1 MTDVPRMRWASA
13 SSRLDLPESAASA
26 VARELREQLGL
37 GDEAS
42 DVGAGGTESSNVV
55 AQGAAGAGGAEGSNV
70 HLLIAF
76 VSGPG
81 PARTSA
87 AAEMLRRELPA
98 ATFVATSA
106 RGVVTREHEVE
117 QGVALSA
124 VAARLPGVDVKPF
137 ILVQDAW
144 AEPVTSEA
152 EFDQHAPGARGAE
165 LVIVLGDPF
174 SLDMDRVLGLFNK
187 WVPGVRVVG
196 GLASAASKPGGNT
209 LVLNDWTA
217 HEGGVAIAL
226 HGALRADVVV
236 SQGCEPIGPPLDV
249 THAEDNLIF
258 TLDGQPAVER
268 VEQVL
273 RAVPEHE
280 RDRLKQGLYLGRP
293 ARGEA
298 SGRGDDLIRNLLGAD
313 RDRGALAVADVV
325 GLREKVRLHVRDAR
339 AALDD
344 LEMLL
349 SPQAFDT
356 AASAALLFAC
366 NGRGRGLFGEPDR
379 DITSLQQ
386 ALRAA
391 APCAGMF
398 CAGELGPVG
407 ERNFL
412 HGHTASIAIVR
423 PR

>member
-1 MTDVPRMRWASA
+1 
-13 SSRLDLPESAASA
+13 
-26 VARELREQLGL
+26 
-37 GDEAS
+37 
-42 DVGAGGTESSNVV
+42 
-55 AQGAAGAGGAEGSNV
+55 
-70 HLLIAF
+70 
-76 VSGPG
+76 
-81 PARTSA
+81 
-87 AAEMLRRELPA
+87 
-98 ATFVATSA
+98 VATSA

-298 SGRGDDLIRNLLGAD
+298 SGRGDYLIRNLLGAD

-349 SPQAFDT
+349 APQAFDT

>member
-1 MTDVPRMRWASA
+1 MPDIPRMRWASA
-13 SSRLDLPESAASA
+13 SSRLDEPAAAAAA
-26 VARELREQLGL
+26 VAGELREQLSG
-37 GDEAS
+37 
-42 DVGAGGTESSNVV
+42 ESPD
-55 AQGAAGAGGAEGSNV
+55 
-70 HLLIAF
+70 LLMAF

-81 PARTSA
+81 RERTA
-87 AAEMLRRELPA
+87 TVTGMLRRELPA
-98 ATFVATSA
+98 VTFAASSA

-117 QGVALSA
+117 QGVGLSA
-124 VAARLPGVDVKPF
+124 VAARLPGVEVKPF
-137 ILVQDAW
+137 LMLQDAW
-144 AEPVTSEA
+144 AEPVDNA
-152 EFDQHAPGARGAE
+152 AAFDQRAPGARGAE

-174 SLDMDRVLGLFNK
+174 SLDVDRVLALFNR
-187 WVPGVRVVG
+187 WAPGVRVVG
-196 GLASAASKPGGNT
+196 GLASAAARPGGNT

-217 HEGGVAIAL
+217 HEGGLAIAL

-268 VEQVL
+268 IEQVL
-273 RAVPEHE
+273 RAVPERD

-298 SGRGDDLIRNLLGAD
+298 SGRGDYLIRNLLGAD

-339 AALDD
+339 AARED

-366 NGRGRGLFGEPDR
+366 NGRGRALFGEPDR

-386 ALRAA
+386 ALKAA

-398 CAGELGPVG
+398 CAGEVGPVG